1 MTEFKEF
8 KMNIY
13 LLSQNVSHGY
23 DTFDAMV
30 VAADD
35 VIEAKTLSMEKA
47 YGADSW
53 TDKYGDITAKIV
65 GYAVIGTSKGVLLGS
80 FHAG

>member
-13 LLSQNVSHGY
+13 LLSQKVSHGY

-53 TDKYGDITAKIV
+53 TDK
-65 GYAVIGTSKGVLLGS
+65 
-80 FHAG
+80 

>member
-1 MTEFKEF
+1 MVSGYSGPLMIAQEDKMTEFKEF

-13 LLSQNVSHGY
+13 LLSQNVHDGY

-35 VIEAKTLSMEKA
+35 VIEAKTLSMEKWRR
-47 YGADSW
+47 G
-53 TDKYGDITAKIV
+53 
-65 GYAVIGTSKGVLLGS
+65 
-80 FHAG
+80 